1 MLSNGGSQPG
11 RRKKLLSDLFRLL
24 IAGFL
29 FFGLAMIIR
38 HGLDSD
44 SRQWLQGLREFLQ
57 GSELDRGLWASSVLF
72 VVLGALAI
80 GIGIPRLWI
89 SGAAGAIYG
98 AALGVLLAMISSMI
112 GAAMVYLLGRRLL
125 AAVVERR
132 LGGQTGVWRERFR
145 QNAFWWVLY
154 ARLFPFSNATL
165 TSLLCGSC
173 RVPLSRYLL
182 ASGIGFI
189 PLTVV
194 FAAFGSGGVK
204 GNINQIWLGF
214 GLLIAAF
221 LIQLVIRGRRPK
233 SYADGQSPA
242 G

>member
-1 MLSNGGSQPG
+1 MSNGGKQPG
-11 RRKKLLSDLFRLL
+11 RRKKLFSDLLRLL
-24 IAGFL
+24 VAGFL
-29 FFGLAMIIR
+29 FFGLAMLIR
-38 HGLDSD
+38 HGLGND
-44 SRQWLQGLREFLQ
+44 SRQWLENLREFLQ
-57 GSELDRGLWASSVLF
+57 GSELARGLWVSSALF
-72 VVLGALAI
+72 VALGGIAI
-80 GIGIPRLWI
+80 SVGIPRLWV

-98 AALGVLLAMISSMI
+98 AALGVVLALVSSII
-112 GAAMVYLLGRRLL
+112 GAATVYLLGRRLL
-125 AAVVERR
+125 SAMVERR
-132 LGGQTGVWRERFR
+132 LGGQVGVWRQRFR

-173 RVPLSRYLL
+173 GVPLPSYLL
-182 ASGIGFI
+182 ASSIGFV

-194 FAAFGSGGVK
+194 FATFGSGGVK

-221 LIQLVIRGRRPK
+221 LVQLALSRRRPK
-233 SYADGQSPA
+233 NLADSQSPA